1 MAWCSSGAFHKFW
14 SSLSH
19 STSPIYYHPSAPP
32 SPSPSIYSWVM
43 PINRRGKG
51 RAVSQGNVMAMH
63 RQLTMA
69 LGGLRVPPPVKTQ
82 GSLWLRQYHH
92 VTNVAIRGQAHL
104 LLVAPPLPPP
114 PPLTLPLLPQPPPCL
129 AFVGS
134 RGPEFSKAPPPLLP
148 QPPPCLALEGSRGP
162 EFSKAYFRYW
172 WWHLKELLLF

>member
-1 MAWCSSGAFHKFW
+1 MTF
-14 SSLSH
+14 LSH
-19 STSPIYYHPSAPP
+19 PFFWRCVAWIHHHITTSPEKWHDVPQAHF
-32 SPSPSIYSWVM
+32 
-43 PINRRGKG
+43 INFDHLSLIAHRPFIITPLLHHHHHHLSTPESCLLIGGEREGLFRKG
-51 RAVSQGNVMAMH
+51 TLMAMH

-134 RGPEFSKAPPPLLP
+134 RGPEFSKAPP
-148 QPPPCLALEGSRGP
+148 
-162 EFSKAYFRYW
+162 RYW
-172 WWHLKELLLF
+172 